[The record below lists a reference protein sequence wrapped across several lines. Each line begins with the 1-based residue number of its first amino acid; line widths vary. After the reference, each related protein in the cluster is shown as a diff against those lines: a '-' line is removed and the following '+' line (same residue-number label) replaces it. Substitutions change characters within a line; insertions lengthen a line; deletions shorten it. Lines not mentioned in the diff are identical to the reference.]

1 MGGMVKVASAHKTI
15 LERRN
20 RKMQISA
27 DRLKK
32 IIIEEYI
39 KEELLDESQ
48 AAQDLLRQILGDEE
62 YERRQALKN
71 QGSRGGDTKPMEK
84 PNKAPETMP
93 MDDIP
98 ADDAPESDYSG
109 FQDRA
114 GPDDT
119 PSSEVHPIKATIDS
133 IYELVADMDPEDV
146 QEIFQIVF
154 EKLPGVE
161 LEPAPKNPT
170 TLYRR
175 GAEGRPQVGFK
186 LEELQ
191 ELIRRVLKDV

>member
-1 MGGMVKVASAHKTI
+1 
-15 LERRN
+15 
-20 RKMQISA
+20 MQISA

-62 YERRQALKN
+62 YERRQALKK
-71 QGSRGGDTKPMEK
+71 GSTRGAPPPPRPADTAPMEK
-84 PNKAPETMP
+84 PHKASETMP
-93 MDDIP
+93 IDDV
-98 ADDAPESDYSG
+98 PEPE
-109 FQDRA
+109 A
-114 GPDDT
+114 
-119 PSSEVHPIKATIDS
+119 SSEVHPIKATIDS
-133 IYELVADMDPEDV
+133 IYELVSDMDPEDV

-161 LEPAPKNPT
+161 LEPAPENPG
-170 TLYRR
+170 TLYTP
-175 GAEGRPQVGFK
+175 GSEGRPQVGFK

-191 ELIRRVLKDV
+191 ELIRRVLRNV

>member
-1 MGGMVKVASAHKTI
+1 
-15 LERRN
+15 
-20 RKMQISA
+20 MQISA
-27 DRLKK
+27 NRLKK

-84 PNKAPETMP
+84 PNKASKTMP

-98 ADDAPESDYSG
+98 A
-109 FQDRA
+109 
-114 GPDDT
+114 DDT

>member
-1 MGGMVKVASAHKTI
+1 
-15 LERRN
+15 
-20 RKMQISA
+20 MQISA

-71 QGSRGGDTKPMEK
+71 QGSRGGDTKPMKK
-84 PNKAPETMP
+84 PNKASDTMP
-93 MDDIP
+93 FGPSDIP
-98 ADDAPESDYSG
+98 SDDAPERHVSG

-119 PSSEVHPIKATIDS
+119 PSSEVHPVKAAVDG

-146 QEIFQIVF
+146 AEIFQIVF

-161 LEPAPKNPT
+161 MQDEEPPQ
-170 TLYRR
+170 TLYTP
-175 GAEGRPQVGFK
+175 GAEGRPQMGFK

-191 ELIRRVLKDV
+191 QLIRRVLRDV

>member
-1 MGGMVKVASAHKTI
+1 
-15 LERRN
+15 
-20 RKMQISA
+20 MQISA

-62 YERRQALKN
+62 YERRQALKK
-71 QGSRGGDTKPMEK
+71 GGTRGAPPPPRPADTAPMEK
-84 PNKAPETMP
+84 PHKASETMP
-93 MDDIP
+93 IDDLEP
-98 ADDAPESDYSG
+98 KA
-109 FQDRA
+109 
-114 GPDDT
+114 
-119 PSSEVHPIKATIDS
+119 SSEVHPIKATIDS
-133 IYELVADMDPEDV
+133 IYDLVSDMDPEDV

-161 LEPAPKNPT
+161 LEPAPREPT
-170 TLYRR
+170 TLYRK

-191 ELIRRVLKDV
+191 QLIRRVLRDV

>member
-1 MGGMVKVASAHKTI
+1 MAKVANAHKTI

-62 YERRQALKN
+62 YERRQAIKK
-71 QGSRGGDTKPMEK
+71 GGTRGPPPPPRPADTAPMEK
-84 PNKAPETMP
+84 PLRATDTMP
-93 MDDIP
+93 LDDLGSE
-98 ADDAPESDYSG
+98 A
-109 FQDRA
+109 
-114 GPDDT
+114 
-119 PSSEVHPIKATIDS
+119 SSEVHPIKATIDG

-161 LEPAPKNPT
+161 LEPAPKEPT
-170 TLYRR
+170 TLYRK

-191 ELIRRVLKDV
+191 QLIRRVFRDV

>member
-1 MGGMVKVASAHKTI
+1 
-15 LERRN
+15 
-20 RKMQISA
+20 MQISA

-62 YERRQALKN
+62 YERRQALKK
-71 QGSRGGDTKPMEK
+71 GSTRGAPPPPRPADTAPMEK
-84 PNKAPETMP
+84 PHKASETMP
-93 MDDIP
+93 YGPSDIP
-98 ADDAPESDYSG
+98 SDDAPERYVSG

-133 IYELVADMDPEDV
+133 IYDLVSDMDPEDV

-161 LEPAPKNPT
+161 LEPAPKEPT
-170 TLYRR
+170 TLYRK
-175 GAEGRPQVGFK
+175 GAEVRPQVGFK

-191 ELIRRVLKDV
+191 QLIRRVLRDV